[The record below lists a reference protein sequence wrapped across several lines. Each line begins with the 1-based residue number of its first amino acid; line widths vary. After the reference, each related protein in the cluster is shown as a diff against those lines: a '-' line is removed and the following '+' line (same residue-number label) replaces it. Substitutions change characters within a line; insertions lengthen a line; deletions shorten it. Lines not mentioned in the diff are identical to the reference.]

1 MSTSDKPRD
10 NHFQRKPRHD
20 APRHGTSDGAKGQN
34 APVSYET
41 PPAPFRFIPLPEQ
54 VKLAEPEVRQAWE
67 AGTLHSH
74 PLPAGLSGS
83 LTVEIMFDGPMLVG
97 GPATGA
103 ESEAQQVRPVRLGQD
118 YVLPGS
124 TLRGLLRS
132 VTELVSASRI
142 RQMNL
147 HRRYGIRDFSHPLF
161 KDTER
166 KRPRA
171 GWLRLVDKK
180 PVLQETEWYE
190 IRIRD
195 LMDNANSGQFHYDWL
210 NKSIGARYSLVDR
223 VDPENSK
230 RFNFDTPTAFAK
242 KGNQAHQ
249 VVPQEGGNIDGVFV
263 FSNASPT
270 SKDLSISTLD
280 MQDKAKPRP
289 GHFKKTEAVFAHEP
303 FGAPQA
309 IPDAVWETFEL
320 NNSSPSRHKPEREGN
335 WKELWPTL
343 KAGGRIPVFWLS
355 NADLKREPHDH
366 AVADF
371 GLVRVFKR
379 AHLYSVKDT
388 LERTDAGAHLTLPGS
403 PDYQPDLTEALFGY
417 VHEPETTS
425 ENTAAL
431 HKDRHL
437 ASRLGF
443 GFGYLSSNADV
454 RPSDTWETVQSA
466 PKPSFGPYYLAQGQ
480 HDWSDATST
489 LAGVKTYPARGADE
503 SALKSTLQSW
513 IPSKGNAA
521 RNTKIRSKL
530 VFLLPRSRGEKITF
544 TAEIRFH
551 NVTSVELGALIWAMT
566 FGGNPQLRHMIGR
579 AKAAGAGQARI
590 TPVAIELR
598 YGTPDTPEVTAF
610 CAARMQDFET
620 FMGADWRESETVQA
634 LLAWADPA
642 QGRALGRA
650 RQLSYLPLPLHRKLR
665 DHARRSRKPRLLDH
679 D

>member
-1 MSTSDKPRD
+1 MSTSDKTRD
-10 NHFQRKPRHD
+10 NGFRHKPRHD
-20 APRHGTSDGAKGQN
+20 GPSSGPGKAGKHHN
-34 APVSYET
+34 APISFET
-41 PPAPFRFIPLPEQ
+41 PPAPFRFVPLPEK
-54 VKLAEPEVRQAWE
+54 VHLAEPAVRAAWE

-74 PLPAGLSGS
+74 PLPGGLSGS
-83 LTVEIMFDGPMLVG
+83 LTVEIAFDGPMLVG
-97 GPATGA
+97 GPATGPA
-103 ESEAQQVRPVRLGQD
+103 DQAQQVRPVCLGAE

-161 KDTER
+161 KDTDR

-171 GWLRLVDKK
+171 GWLTLVNGKA
-180 PVLQETEWYE
+180 VLTETEWYE

-195 LMDNANSGQFHYDWL
+195 LTEGANSGQFHYDWL
-210 NKSIGARYSLVDR
+210 NMNIAERYAHVGCVAEGSG
-223 VDPENSK
+223 K
-230 RFNFDTPTAFAK
+230 RFVFDQPTAFAK

-249 VVPQEGGNIDGVFV
+249 VVPRDGGDVDGIFV

-270 SKDLSISTLD
+270 LEGLSVETLD
-280 MQDKAKPRP
+280 AQDLVKRKRL
-289 GHFKKTEAVFAHEP
+289 FKKTEAVFAHEP
-303 FGAPQA
+303 FGEPQP
-309 IPDAVWETFEL
+309 IPDDVWETFEL

-355 NADLKREPHDH
+355 NADLKREPHDQ

-379 AHLYSVKDT
+379 AHLYSVKDK
-388 LERTDAGAHLTLPGS
+388 LELTDAGAHLTLPGS

-417 VHEPETTS
+417 VHEPESKT

-437 ASRLGF
+437 AGRLGF

-454 RPSDTWETVQSA
+454 RTSDTWETVQSA

-480 HDWSDATST
+480 HDWSDPAST
-489 LAGVKTYPARGADE
+489 LAGVKTYPAREANE
-503 SALKSTLQSW
+503 AALRSTLHSW
-513 IPSKGNAA
+513 IPTKGNVA

-530 VFLLPRSRGEKITF
+530 VFLLPRNRGNRITF

-551 NVTSVELGALIWAMT
+551 NVTPVELGALVWAMT
-566 FGGNPQLRHMIGR
+566 FGGAPQLRHMIGR
-579 AKAAGAGQARI
+579 AKAAGAGQARL
-590 TPVAIELR
+590 TPVAVQLR
-598 YGTPDTPEVTAF
+598 HGDEERPEAEAF
-610 CAARMQDFET
+610 CAARMRDFET
-620 FMGADWRESETVQA
+620 FMGEGWRESDTVRA
-634 LLAWADPA
+634 LLAHADPA
-642 QGRALGRA
+642 RGRDLDRA
-650 RQLSYLPLPLHRKLR
+650 GQLSYLPLQLHRKLR
-665 DHARRSRKPRLLDH
+665 DHARISPKPRMLGPDG
-679 D
+679 